1 MERKSVPTEL
11 ERKARERIQKLV
23 NDYCSGSQ
31 QELSNRT
38 GVAKASISQYVNGK
52 NVPSNITARKL
63 GKPFGINPAWLMGFD
78 VQMQEEPQPTYYLD
92 LKTAEMAQA
101 YVENKEM
108 RLLFDAARDAKP
120 ENIALAAELLK
131 RMKETNPDG

>member
-52 NVPSNITARKL
+52 NVPSNFTAEKL
-63 GKPFGINPAWLMGFD
+63 GRPFRISPAWLMGFD
-78 VQMQEEPQPTYYLD
+78 VPMIEEPQPTYYLD
-92 LKTAEMAQA
+92 SKTAEMAQA
-101 YVENKEM
+101 YVENREM
-108 RLLFDAARDAKP
+108 RLLFDAARNAKP
-120 ENIALAAELLK
+120 EDIKLAAEMLS
-131 RMKETNPDG
+131 RMKETNSDG

>member
-38 GVAKASISQYVNGK
+38 GVAKEI
-52 NVPSNITARKL
+52 
-63 GKPFGINPAWLMGFD
+63 
-78 VQMQEEPQPTYYLD
+78 
-92 LKTAEMAQA
+92 
-101 YVENKEM
+101 
-108 RLLFDAARDAKP
+108 
-120 ENIALAAELLK
+120 
-131 RMKETNPDG
+131 